1 MLGHKPDANFLA
13 DSSFSKEKFFYIARQ
28 KGNTNILQ
36 EHRWS
41 FVQLQK
47 NSAKSISLHWLHQCN
62 SLWEELF
69 SATKSVHCT
78 MCTFC
83 TAQCAN
89 CALQRQLIFALW
101 IVLYLHIFLG
111 VDNIYEY
118 ICFLLTSLPAHLPMH
133 IVHSRWALIFAPP
146 AISRLK
152 FVVAV
157 FVNRRCVNVI
167 GQTIYQVVFELFLL
181 FLANSCLKCV
191 VAIFFNGLSDC
202 ITF

>member
-1 MLGHKPDANFLA
+1 MQCFRVYKDSIQTSKYFIIFFVQIFSWLLLTIWEHHYFMLGHKPDANFLA

-47 NSAKSISLHWLHQCN
+47 NSAKSISLHWLHQCTVGRT
-62 SLWEELF
+62 F

-83 TAQCAN
+83 TAQCAH

-111 VDNIYEY
+111 VDNTWIY
-118 ICFLLTSLPAHLPMH
+118 
-133 IVHSRWALIFAPP
+133 IF
-146 AISRLK
+146 
-152 FVVAV
+152 
-157 FVNRRCVNVI
+157 C
-167 GQTIYQVVFELFLL
+167 
-181 FLANSCLKCV
+181 
-191 VAIFFNGLSDC
+191 
-202 ITF
+202 